1 MGDCNVLLV
10 TNNISPGYLERTTTI
25 IVWDADL
32 RTPDLGSSFN
42 NAVQI
47 TKTDLREFLI
57 GFSAFFGCFIRTIKM
72 FQA

>member
-1 MGDCNVLLV
+1 MKLQGLHPDDKLDDDLQTPNLV
-10 TNNISPGYLERTTTI
+10 TSR
-25 IVWDADL
+25 
-32 RTPDLGSSFN
+32 N

-47 TKTDLREFLI
+47 IKTDLREFLI

>member
-1 MGDCNVLLV
+1 MKLQGLHPDDKLDDDLQTPNLV
-10 TNNISPGYLERTTTI
+10 
-25 IVWDADL
+25 
-32 RTPDLGSSFN
+32 SSRN

-47 TKTDLREFLI
+47 IKTDSREFLI